1 MTGGVDDGDIV
12 LRGLELPEGDVDGDT
27 TLTLSLELVKD
38 PGVLEGT
45 LAELSGF
52 LLWRWLA
59 YGRIDEREWLEALVR
74 GVRVGRTPV
83 TKNPDAEILPKTKR
97 GLARASPTKKLPL
110 TRVIRQIRRRN
121 PAHVQAQKMCAYLL
135 ELLDGTL
142 VDTTALVDKVW
153 SVRERRASRLQG

>member
-1 MTGGVDDGDIV
+1 MLTGLAILRDTSLELTSTGSNDENSAVSLGGTSDHVLDEVTVTGGVDDGDIV

-59 YGRIDEREWLEALVR
+59 YGRTDGREWLEALVR

-110 TRVIRQIRRRN
+110 TR
-121 PAHVQAQKMCAYLL
+121 
-135 ELLDGTL
+135 EG
-142 VDTTALVDKVW
+142 
-153 SVRERRASRLQG
+153 